1 MSIDIGEKI
10 KNLRISNGMSQNTLA
25 KKAGIAQSTLS
36 YVENGCKQPK
46 FETLQSVCQG
56 LGISVFEL
64 LAYNEI
70 ASMTEKLKT
79 ENLVVQPEHGKA
91 EEDIG
96 QSLYEGFLIKQQ

>member
-1 MSIDIGEKI
+1 MECLKTRLQKRQGSPS
-10 KNLRISNGMSQNTLA
+10 LLC
-25 KKAGIAQSTLS
+25 S